1 VTTSTGFCHLP
12 FFLFMILFMWG
23 VLLLGF
29 KCLGHERVGC
39 AAGGSILDVEEMRH
53 DPILK
58 PRLRAIIQRSWR
70 IQVAFFLTAFL
81 IPIASGFFLV
91 KGLQTVNKALLEIQN
106 INEDIESVVFR
117 AIDVT
122 NSLIKARSNIARTDI
137 HAIANIEGFCTG
149 NSTIF
154 ANASIPSNLGPNNTS
169 NDVKLAFKDLDVF
182 LDVDLS
188 GATRALN
195 NIVSVTQSVDDS
207 VSFVFKNDWLLKM
220 FILCLNVIVGFFFVA
235 ICLSKSNFVHYP
247 FHAMLAYMLVPV
259 FCIQVVLA
267 SLSTISFGIAT
278 VANAD
283 FCAGGDFPGSPR
295 GTMQDVVRLHNMSK
309 HDPIFDSFQYYV
321 GDCMTENPLHFIQP
335 YQAQLQSIVGVATT
349 FLKTVD
355 DFGVDSVSKEC
366 GTNVKPVVTAV
377 QYLLEN
383 LDIIQGNVASA
394 LTLSDCST
402 IAPILRRILIGDSCA
417 NATTGLTW
425 MFSSLLAVSL
435 LGMTLLSL
443 RAALYN
449 ATIQAPTKERT
460 DKWEWQEYKE
470 YMASFYN
477 DALQWKFYASPHK
490 QGDLA
495 NAQSFETCITTR
507 PSLDTEDYEDEPE
520 YSNDDHGRW
529 VLQDEALMLNN
540 DGSFSE
546 ASTYT
551 TPVKFAQRPT
561 TALEEIEAAIRT
573 RGFYAD
579 VIDTEIQPLEPMMV
593 LNVRGK
599 TPQAPRKLLKSIQR
613 TSLGLLAD
621 SKIVNRKHNLV

>member
-1 VTTSTGFCHLP
+1 
-12 FFLFMILFMWG
+12 
-23 VLLLGF
+23 
-29 KCLGHERVGC
+29 
-39 AAGGSILDVEEMRH
+39 
-53 DPILK
+53 
-58 PRLRAIIQRSWR
+58 
-70 IQVAFFLTAFL
+70 
-81 IPIASGFFLV
+81 
-91 KGLQTVNKALLEIQN
+91 
-106 INEDIESVVFR
+106 
-117 AIDVT
+117 
-122 NSLIKARSNIARTDI
+122 
-137 HAIANIEGFCTG
+137 
-149 NSTIF
+149 
-154 ANASIPSNLGPNNTS
+154 
-169 NDVKLAFKDLDVF
+169 
-182 LDVDLS
+182 
-188 GATRALN
+188 
-195 NIVSVTQSVDDS
+195 
-207 VSFVFKNDWLLKM
+207 
-220 FILCLNVIVGFFFVA
+220 
-235 ICLSKSNFVHYP
+235 
-247 FHAMLAYMLVPV
+247 
-259 FCIQVVLA
+259 
-267 SLSTISFGIAT
+267 
-278 VANAD
+278 
-283 FCAGGDFPGSPR
+283 
-295 GTMQDVVRLHNMSK
+295 
-309 HDPIFDSFQYYV
+309 
-321 GDCMTENPLHFIQP
+321 MTENPLHFIQP

-621 SKIVNRKHNLV
+621 SKIVNPNLNLV